1 MIKSVVADLRTI
13 AGRCSGFARD
23 CKRYE
28 LSRTLQELSIDL
40 MTKASELE
48 RKFGE

>member
-1 MIKSVVADLRTI
+1 MIKSVVADLRAI
-13 AGRCSGFARD
+13 AERCSGFARD

-28 LSRTLQELSIDL
+28 LSRKLQELSIDL

-48 RKFGE
+48 RKFDE